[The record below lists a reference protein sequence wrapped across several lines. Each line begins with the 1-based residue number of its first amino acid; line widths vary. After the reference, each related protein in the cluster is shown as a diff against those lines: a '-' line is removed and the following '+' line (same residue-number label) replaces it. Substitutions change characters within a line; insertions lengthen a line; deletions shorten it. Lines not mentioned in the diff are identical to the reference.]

1 MTFAVLIV
9 EDEFL
14 LRWTRL
20 VLSKMRALLY
30 EASNSGEA
38 IRVLETTDN
47 IRVVFTDINMPGSID
62 GLKLARY
69 VRGRWPPIKLI
80 VTSGH
85 FSPSNAELMKIVRF

>member
-1 MTFAVLIV
+1 MDAATFIEDAGFAV
-9 EDEFL
+9 
-14 LRWTRL
+14 
-20 VLSKMRALLY
+20 Y
-30 EASNSGEA
+30 EASNSDEA

-85 FSPSNAELMKIVRF
+85 FASNAELMRSCAFRSR